1 MNLFDMNENTRQLPL
16 ASRMRPEKLDENS
29 WPTSYHRER

>member
-16 ASRMRPEKLDENS
+16 ASRMRPEKQML
-29 WPTSYHRER
+29 YILFCAL

>member
-16 ASRMRPEKLDENS
+16 ASRMRPEKLDEILDMQLQS
-29 WPTSYHRER
+29 